1 MIKHLLF
8 ILKSIFVVVLL
19 ADTANITDLLP
30 TVTTIHVEEVEVVL
44 ANECVGQSSNALPQT
59 LPASTSVGYARS
71 SQVQRRVLLD
81 KDSPS
86 LPPDLTSTTIAALR
100 CAAEEAHTG
109 SDVFGHL
116 RLYLWDDSFLFRI

>member
-8 ILKSIFVVVLL
+8 ILKCIFVVALV
-19 ADTANITDLLP
+19 ADSTNITDLFLN
-30 TVTTIHVEEVEVVL
+30 VTPIHFEEVELVL
-44 ANECVGQSSNALPQT
+44 VDECVGQSSSALPQT
-59 LPASTSVGYARS
+59 LPAATSVGYYRS
-71 SQVQRRVLLD
+71 PQVQRRVLLD

-100 CAAEEAHTG
+100 CAVEEAHTG

-116 RLYLWDDSFLFRI
+116 RLYLWDHSFLFRI